1 MVVLVVMAVV
11 EWAEG
16 QTPELYSAV
25 YDKVSGK
32 WAVRQGDGGVVKGY
46 YVVQQNMTGWNTLH
60 LYTDGTYSDD
70 LQSYGAGFLEGYL
83 TKEDI
88 WNSWL
93 TCQQTISFNDSITTF
108 FLDQDKWVREM
119 AKSQSKDGYW
129 YQVQLVISQLDGL
142 FASYALYSP
151 PERQISY
158 TNFLYMILMPELS
171 DIQTYTTL
179 VARQASGEHIEDIE
193 LPPGPPPIGEHCSVL
208 IKTSLDGSNL
218 LAAHDTWSSY
228 TNMLRLYKYYHFNF
242 NHPSTKV
249 KAMAFSSY
257 AANLQS
263 TDDYYVL
270 DNQIVVAETT
280 NGVFNNSLYLN
291 YFSEET
297 VPEWIR
303 VIVASRMAD
312 SGENW
317 VSGFAKYNS
326 GTYNNQWQVIDYKLF
341 VPGQPIKPG
350 TLWIAEQIPGFVF
363 SADKSDFLANGGFWP
378 SYNIPYFIE
387 NYDISGYPDLFEKY
401 GNTYSYQNCARA
413 QIFRRD
419 ASKVQNLQDLKKIMR
434 YNEYQTDPLS
444 LQDACRSISARCD
457 LNTPWTTNPL
467 NEYSTFGGI
476 DSKVTDTTLV
486 KDLKSWI
493 VSGPAWDSQ
502 PPFAWTNQ
510 WKDVPR
516 FGMPDVYAFQFI
528 LSEPIF

>member
-1 MVVLVVMAVV
+1 M
-11 EWAEG
+11 
-16 QTPELYSAV
+16 
-25 YDKVSGK
+25 YDMGTGTWSIKP
-32 WAVRQGDGGVVKGY
+32 GDGGVAKGHY
-46 YVVQQNMTGWNTLH
+46 EVQQNQTGWNTLH
-60 LYTDGTYSDD
+60 VYTDGSYSDA

-83 TKEDI
+83 TMEDI
-88 WNSWL
+88 WNTWL
-93 TCQQTISFNDSITTF
+93 TCQQTISFDDKVTSF
-108 FLDQDKWVREM
+108 MLAQDKWVREM
-119 AKSQSKDGYW
+119 AKSQTDGYW
-129 YQVQLVISQLDGL
+129 HQVQLVLSQLDGL
-142 FASYALYSP
+142 LASYSMYAP
-151 PERQISY
+151 QERQISY
-158 TNFLYMILMPELS
+158 TDFMYMVLMPEVS
-171 DIQTYTTL
+171 DIQTYTSL
-179 VARQASGEHIEDIE
+179 VARRAAGERVEEVE
-193 LPPGPPPIGEHCSVL
+193 LPDGPPPIGEHCSVL
-208 IKTSLDGSNL
+208 VKASLDGANL

-249 KAMAFSSY
+249 YTIAFSSY

-270 DNQIVVAETT
+270 DNQMVVAETT
-280 NGVFNNSLYLN
+280 NEVFNNSLYLN

-303 VIVASRMAD
+303 VIVANRMAD
-312 SGENW
+312 SGLNW
-317 VSGFAKYNS
+317 VSAFSKYNS

-341 VPGQPIKPG
+341 VPGKPIQPG

-387 NYDISGYPDLFEKY
+387 NYNISGYPSLFEKY

-419 ASKVQNLQDLKKIMR
+419 AGKVQTLQDLKRIMR

-457 LNTPWTTNPL
+457 LNTPWTANPL
-467 NEYSTFGGI
+467 NEYSAFGAI
-476 DSKVTDTTLV
+476 DSKVTDASLV

-510 WKDVPR
+510 WKGVPR
-516 FGMPDVYAFQFI
+516 FGMPDVYAFPFI
-528 LSEPIF
+528 LSQPIF